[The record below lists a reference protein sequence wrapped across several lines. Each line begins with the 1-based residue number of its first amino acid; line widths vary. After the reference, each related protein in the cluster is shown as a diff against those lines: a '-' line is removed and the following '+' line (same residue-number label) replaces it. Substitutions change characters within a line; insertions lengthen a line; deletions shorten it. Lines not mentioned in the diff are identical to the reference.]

1 LKRNSL
7 KRLTTGLMAG
17 ALTAAVLAVGE
28 PAAAVRSDFIM
39 GVDVGMLGEVEDLG
53 GQFYDDGVQGDALDI
68 MANHGANMVRLR
80 LWNDPYDA
88 AGDPYGGGTNDLAST
103 IAMAQRAKAQGMDV
117 LLDFHLS
124 DWWADP
130 GTQTKPKAWQ
140 NLSYTDLKTAVHDYT
155 ESVINAMEAAGAK
168 PDMVQMGN
176 EISSGVL
183 WEDGRIGGTVSDFT
197 QLGELLSA
205 GIDGVN
211 DAASGI
217 EIALHLDMG
226 GDNSLYQWWF
236 DGITAEGVDFDV
248 IALSYYPF
256 WHGTMGELKQNL
268 NDISERYSKDVL
280 IVETAYGWTTA
291 DGDGL
296 GNSFYTAEE
305 AAGGYT
311 ASVQGQIDFLR
322 DLREIVADVPDDRG
336 RGIIWWEPTWL
347 PVEGANWGTEAG
359 KADNGD
365 TGTLSNPWDNQTLF
379 DWDGNAL
386 ATLDVFGETA
396 STQRVNLL
404 TNGSFEANGAYTN
417 TPTGWTVVSAN
428 SSYANATYT
437 SDAWAAHGD
446 WTLNHYWASAYTVS
460 LYQNKTGLTN
470 GTYTLSGWV
479 LSGGG
484 QSSVYMYAKNY
495 GGTERQVAIPT
506 SASAWTYVSIEGI
519 QVTNGQI
526 RVGFWDA
533 ANAGNWLNI
542 DDVKLYRTA

>member
-1 LKRNSL
+1 MKRNSL

-53 GQFYDDGVQGDALDI
+53 GRFYDDGVEGDALGI
-68 MANHGANMVRLR
+68 MADHGANMVRLR
-80 LWNDPYDA
+80 LWNDPYNA
-88 AGDPYGGGTNDLAST
+88 SGDPYGGGTNDLAST

-140 NLSYTDLKTAVHDYT
+140 NLTYAQLKTAVHDYT

-183 WEDGRIGGTVSDFT
+183 WEDGRIGGAVSDFT

-280 IVETAYGWTTA
+280 IVETAYGWTLG

-305 AAGGYT
+305 ATGGYA
-311 ASVQGQIDFLR
+311 ASVQGQVDFLR

-359 KADNGD
+359 KEDNDD

-386 ATLDVFGETA
+386 ATLDVFGENA
-396 STQRVNLL
+396 ATQRVNLL
-404 TNGSFEANGAYTN
+404 TNGSFEANGTYTN
-417 TPTGWTVVSAN
+417 TPSGWTVVSAN
-428 SSYANATYT
+428 SGYANATFT
-437 SDAWAAHGD
+437 SDAWPAHGD
-446 WTLNHYWASAYTVS
+446 WTANHYWASAYTVS
-460 LYQNKTGLTN
+460 LYQNKTGLAN

-484 QSSVYMYAKNY
+484 QNSVYMYAKNY
-495 GGTERQVAIPT
+495 GGAERQAAIPA

-519 QVTNGQI
+519 QVVNGQI
-526 RVGFWDA
+526 QVGFWDN